1 MNAGAFAKPCEF
13 VGTATWGWTG
23 ERITHMELE
32 TEAYAL
38 RDRDRAASVR
48 EPQAYRDRPDDVAWA
63 AAKVAWLFSLA
74 RMECPPIKVG
84 KENDDGRE
92 TSAMT
97 TGESIRKLTCPW
109 CGSRLQVTEVYFEKR
124 PRTLLSCANFG
135 SCHFR
140 EM

>member
-38 RDRDRAASVR
+38 RDRHRAASVR
-48 EPQAYRDRPDDVAWA
+48 EQQAYRDRPDDVAWA

-84 KENDDGRE
+84 EEHNGDQAPSE
-92 TSAMT
+92 VT
-97 TGESIRKLTCPW
+97 TGESIRKLACPW
-109 CGSRLQVTEVYFEKR
+109 CGSRLQVTEVYFQKR
-124 PRTLLSCANFG
+124 LRMLLYCANFG
-135 SCHFR
+135 SCNFR